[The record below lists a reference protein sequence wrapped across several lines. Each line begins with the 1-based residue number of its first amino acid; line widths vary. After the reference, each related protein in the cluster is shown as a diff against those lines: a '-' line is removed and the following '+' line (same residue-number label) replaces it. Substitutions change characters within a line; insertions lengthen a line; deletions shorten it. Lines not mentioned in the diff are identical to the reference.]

1 MTIDDFATL
10 EVKVIRRKPTLG
22 YVVAKDYPY
31 LAREQFNIMISFN
44 NNYMFFSAVE
54 FKEGSNEVVFRC
66 PHRQNVVRHMLFE
79 VDVMSSNYP
88 NMDLQGTLE
97 VDVMARI

>member
-1 MTIDDFATL
+1 
-10 EVKVIRRKPTLG
+10 
-22 YVVAKDYPY
+22 
-31 LAREQFNIMISFN
+31 
-44 NNYMFFSAVE
+44 MFFSAVE
-54 FKEGSNEVVFRC
+54 FKEGSNEAVFRC
-66 PHRQNVVRHMLFE
+66 PHRQNVVRNMIFE